1 MGKAYFHRGRRKAA
15 QTDADGRDAFLT
27 AGDLSRLLAVD
38 LKTVHN
44 WVKQGHIVAY
54 RTEGRHLRF
63 QRVQIVR
70 FLRRTGRP
78 VPKEIGRP
86 PARVLLHCAS
96 EKKGKALRG
105 AATTLRAGIFPAAL
119 EAATG
124 AYEVMVLELDAHQST
139 LTRELVCALR
149 QRPTT
154 RAIALVGV
162 SRDAAR
168 RHEFLA
174 CGGDVA
180 LASSP
185 AGLGAAVRWL
195 TGSTSKLPQG
205 VLVMAPESERRPVRR

>member
-1 MGKAYFHRGRRKAA
+1 MGRAQVRSGRRKAEIEV
-15 QTDADGRDAFLT
+15 DGRDAFLT
-27 AGDLSRLLAVD
+27 AGDLSRLLEVD

-63 QRVQIVR
+63 QRVQVVR

-78 VPKEIGRP
+78 VPKEIGRT
-86 PARVLLHCAS
+86 PARVLLHCVS
-96 EKKGKALRG
+96 EDKGKPLQG
-105 AATTLRAGIFPAAL
+105 AATTRCAGIFPAAL
-119 EAATG
+119 EAAAGT
-124 AYEVMVLELDAHQST
+124 YEVMVLELDAHQKT
-139 LTRELVCALR
+139 LTRELVGALR

-154 RAIALVGV
+154 RALALVGV

-180 LASSP
+180 LTRSQ
-185 AGLGAAVRWL
+185 AGLDEAVRWL
-195 TGSTSKLPQG
+195 TGSASKLPQG
-205 VLVMAPESERRPVRR
+205 VQVTAPASERRPIRR